1 MQHVT
6 KSISLNLQYSIYR
19 IYNTFLPIIKFE
31 RVNNQF
37 FFHSTKWDMWKSIR
51 VSHSFYVSARQ
62 EIYFAHRLQSKFA
75 HYFCWQWLLT
85 TDSASCR
92 VGKLDYR
99 FIVKIIS
106 SILTISSPFSL
117 KIDSFLFLITTLCFF
132 LPIRRNWHTE
142 SKVMCGSMFKAH
154 GFRLHS
160 EFNDLKENPFFII
173 GSFMLSVLKSFS
185 EKPVMVRIPHE
196 KPGRFGKDKTNR
208 QTVEW
213 GLTFEV
219 STCKLAWLLF
229 QSVLL
234 LLRKKG

>member
-1 MQHVT
+1 MVYFFT
-6 KSISLNLQYSIYR
+6 LQNEIC
-19 IYNTFLPIIKFE
+19 E
-31 RVNNQF
+31 
-37 FFHSTKWDMWKSIR
+37 KSIR
-51 VSHSFYVSARQ
+51 VSHSFYISVKQ
-62 EIYFAHRLQSKFA
+62 GIYFAHRLQSKFA

-85 TDSASCR
+85 TDSAGCR

-99 FIVKIIS
+99 LIVKIIS

-117 KIDSFLFLITTLCFF
+117 KIDSFPFLITTLCFF
-132 LPIRRNWHTE
+132 LPIWRNWHTE
-142 SKVMCGSMFKAH
+142 SKAMCGSMFKEL

-173 GSFMLSVLKSFS
+173 GSFMFSVLKWFS
-185 EKPVMVRIPHE
+185 EKPVMVRIPNE

-213 GLTFEV
+213 DVTFEV
-219 STCKLAWLLF
+219 STCKFAWLLF